1 MNLNW
6 YRELYD
12 GKHGFRLNMGCML
25 YVPSFLAI
33 YIGMMMMMMMMIN
46 RWRKWEGMG
55 TLLSDKPGFWFL
67 EPLEGTEFSTCLV
80 DGQGSR
86 GPGFTP
92 KFGKPLLQ
100 PLLHSSSQ
108 RKTEFCQIASLFLPN
123 TKKIKELVASRICQK
138 MHLEDLCDIMWQWAS
153 WNNSQTGK
161 ATFRGGLV
169 RPSVVAMPCGAA
181 VVVVLG
187 HFCIVALRSI
197 NEFQGIRV
205 CLRKVHCQDIKAWL
219 KLGAT
224 AKTPFGVASPLPTE
238 ITEITGILQISQ
250 CSQLKRMK
258 VLRWWI

>member
-1 MNLNW
+1 MDKGREDQVSPPNLANLFSSHSCTAAVS
-6 YRELYD
+6 E
-12 GKHGFRLNMGCML
+12 RLSSAKL
-25 YVPSFLAI
+25 P
-33 YIGMMMMMMMMIN
+33 
-46 RWRKWEGMG
+46 
-55 TLLSDKPGFWFL
+55 P
-67 EPLEGTEFSTCLV
+67 FS
-80 DGQGSR
+80 S
-86 GPGFTP
+86 
-92 KFGKPLLQ
+92 
-100 PLLHSSSQ
+100 
-108 RKTEFCQIASLFLPN
+108 PN

-161 ATFRGGLV
+161 TTFRGGLV